1 MCHFLTFLSISYK
14 NIFLAAEYT
23 QIKGDGSNQAHSAAE
38 SDSDS
43 ESSPLGSSLTK
54 HAVNSP
60 ASPEVPTA
68 RGGELALLKASSHSS
83 HSLER
88 KNMDSKEKQEPP
100 TWFSYSTQIAK
111 IQAQNPLS
119 SN

>member
-23 QIKGDGSNQAHSAAE
+23 QIKGDGSNPAHSAAE

-43 ESSPLGSSLTK
+43 ESSPLGSSVMK

-68 RGGELALLKASSHSS
+68 RGGELALINASSHSS
-83 HSLER
+83 HSLE
-88 KNMDSKEKQEPP
+88 
-100 TWFSYSTQIAK
+100 STSPVDLIL
-111 IQAQNPLS
+111 QALPL
-119 SN
+119 NITTVFNFTLF

>member
-1 MCHFLTFLSISYK
+1 MPFLTFLSISYK

-23 QIKGDGSNQAHSAAE
+23 QIKGDGSNPAHSAAE

-43 ESSPLGSSLTK
+43 ESSPLGSSVTK

-68 RGGELALLKASSHSS
+68 CGGELALLKASTNSS

-100 TWFSYSTQIAK
+100 TWFRYSTQIAK